1 MTVLNLHVEKI
12 TDGSRKERLKSFH
25 RTASHAVRGSNPVL
39 CHKRPFVLV
48 HKFEKGSSRKHN
60 ISSHCQDHS
69 GYASSVEGIPAGRNF
84 PPFLNDQ
91 LRLQQL
97 RQELVWMFKRC
108 TLIDAQQ
115 IHDFLATVSRG
126 WISWVRGAGYPLDPA
141 EGWCKG
147 LKAVEQPHQLPHH
160 HARTM
165 TFDQGIPSS
174 IVVDPPDRSAIF
186 ESICIRPT
194 QSHHRIKF
202 DLANQ
207 LIAN

>member
-1 MTVLNLHVEKI
+1 MSESRNDLLLSSTKVCIYVRIPKNRPTKNPHSLYYLRVYLPRRGPTRGKQGDPKKNIKPKLPKPKYIKNITAQNDMTVLNLHVEKI
-12 TDGSRKERLKSFH
+12 TDGSHKERLKSFH

-97 RQELVWMFKRC
+97 RQKLVRMFKRC
-108 TLIDAQQ
+108 TLINAQQ
-115 IHDFLATVSRG
+115 IHDFLAIVPRG
-126 WISWVRGAGYPLDPA
+126 
-141 EGWCKG
+141 
-147 LKAVEQPHQLPHH
+147 
-160 HARTM
+160 
-165 TFDQGIPSS
+165 
-174 IVVDPPDRSAIF
+174 
-186 ESICIRPT
+186 
-194 QSHHRIKF
+194 
-202 DLANQ
+202 
-207 LIAN
+207 